1 MGFIVFHFVFFG
13 TKEKSFQNFRK
24 VQQAYA
30 ERAKAQKEAQA
41 RREAARDQAQAALKE
56 TGTLNEGFVLMP
68 ERTAPTEVET
78 VEAVAAEVPE
88 DAGSEAQE
96 ASELAPD
103 IAEVKLAPEE
113 PEEVQEPQE
122 PVEDPGPFE
131 WSGFKDRCLGRLV
144 AEHRYNFKKAME
156 ADQQITL
163 DSVDPSS

>member
-1 MGFIVFHFVFFG
+1 M
-13 TKEKSFQNFRK
+13 
-24 VQQAYA
+24 QQAYA
-30 ERAKAQKEAQA
+30 ERAKAQKEAEA

-68 ERTAPTEVET
+68 ERTAPIEVET
-78 VEAVAAEVPE
+78 VAVEAAEVP
-88 DAGSEAQE
+88 AGEAQE
-96 ASELAPD
+96 ASELAPE
-103 IAEVKLAPEE
+103 EVKLAPEE

-156 ADQQITL
+156 ADQQMTL
-163 DSVDPSS
+163 DSVDP